1 MADSAFSGRIV
12 QNLLDTD
19 FYKLTMMQAVLHNY
33 PNAEVEWEFR
43 CRNDEDL
50 TPYLAEIRYQIEQLA
65 DISITPDQ
73 LNFLERI
80 PFIKPDFTRFL
91 SLFRF
96 NLRYLQLGIED
107 GQLCVRLRGP
117 WLHVILFEIPLLAII
132 SEVRNRYRYRDVRL
146 VQAREQLYRKLDWLK
161 ANATDEELEGFQ
173 LADFGTRRRFSYRV
187 QEEVVH
193 ILKRDFP
200 GRFVGTSNV
209 HLAREYDLKPIG
221 TMAHE
226 WLMAHQQL
234 GPRLI
239 DSQIAA
245 LDCWVREY
253 RGLLGIALTDCINM
267 QAFLTDFDLYFAKLF
282 DGLRHDSGDPLQWA
296 EKAIRHYE
304 KLGID
309 PLTKTLVFSDG
320 LDLPRALALY
330 RALRGRI
337 HVSFGIGTNLTCDI
351 PGVEPMNIVIKMTGC
366 NGQPVAKISDAQ
378 GKTQCRDEN
387 FVTYLKHVFRVTDAQ

>member
-1 MADSAFSGRIV
+1 MGESVFAERIV

-33 PNAEVEWEFR
+33 PNVEVEWEFR
-43 CRNDEDL
+43 CRNAEDL
-50 TPYLAEIRYQIEQLA
+50 TPYLAEIRYQIERLA
-65 DISITPDQ
+65 EISITADQ
-73 LNFLERI
+73 LAFLERI
-80 PFIKPDFTRFL
+80 PFLKPDFIRFL

-96 NLRYLQLGIED
+96 NLRYVQTSIED
-107 GQLCVRLRGP
+107 GQLCIRLRGP
-117 WLHVILFEIPLLAII
+117 WLHVILYEIPLLAIV
-132 SEVRNRYRYRDVRL
+132 SEVRNRYRYREVAL
-146 VQAREQLYRKLDWLK
+146 EQASEQLYRKLDWLK
-161 ANATDEELEGFQ
+161 GEASSSELAGFQ
-173 LADFGTRRRFSYRV
+173 VADFGTRRRFSYRV
-187 QEEVVH
+187 QEQMVH

-209 HLAREYDLKPIG
+209 HLAREFDLKPIG

-253 RGLLGIALTDCINM
+253 RGLLGIALTDCITTV
-267 QAFLTDFDLYFAKLF
+267 AFLRDFDLYFAKLF
-282 DGLRHDSGDPLQWA
+282 DGLRHDSGDPLAWA
-296 EKAIRHYE
+296 EKAIQHYE

-309 PLTKTLVFSDG
+309 PRSKTLVFSDG
-320 LDLPRALALY
+320 LNLEKSLQLY
-330 RALRGRI
+330 RALHGRI
-337 HVSFGIGTNLTCDI
+337 QVSFGIGTNLTCDI
-351 PGVEPMNIVIKMTGC
+351 PGVEPMNIVIKMTAC
-366 NGQPVAKISDAQ
+366 NGQPVAKISDTP

-387 FVTYLKHVFRVTDAQ
+387 FVNYLKHVFRVSDAQ